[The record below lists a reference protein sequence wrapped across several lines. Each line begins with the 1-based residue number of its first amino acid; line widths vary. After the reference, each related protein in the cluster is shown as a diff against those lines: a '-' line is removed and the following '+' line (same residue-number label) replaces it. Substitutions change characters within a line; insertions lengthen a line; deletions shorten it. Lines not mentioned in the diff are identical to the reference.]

1 MDRKEQRTRQEVTV
15 TRESIEGLI
24 DTVQKLYL
32 ADEIPWVVGYSGGKD
47 STAAFQL
54 VWIALQRL
62 KPEERIKTVHVINTD
77 TLVESPV
84 VAEWAQRSLN
94 CMEQSAQEQQVPF
107 VMHKLTPKVE
117 NTFWVNLI
125 GKGYPYPRKRF
136 RWCTDRMKIRPV
148 NDFIRE
154 RIAEHGEI
162 VMVLGTR
169 KAESA
174 SRAKSMT
181 FYEKKRVRELLSP
194 NPTLANELV
203 FSPLAEWNDN
213 DVWVFLMQYE
223 NPWGYSNQNLLTLY
237 QGATEDGECPL
248 MNEKDLP
255 SCGKSRFGCWVCTMV
270 EQDKSMQAMITND
283 EEKQWMTPLLD
294 LRNYIGDETKDWSRR
309 DFRKMGGFLQGY
321 KEKLSHGPYLKE
333 TREDFLRELLEKQKI
348 IRRLAPEE
356 YKDTQLISLEEL
368 KEIRRIWVQDKHE
381 FDDSLPR
388 IYREVMGV
396 EFPDSHPIG
405 PQNFGQAEWEE
416 LKHVCEA
423 EYPEEKQIFELLYTM
438 LDIENRAG
446 KMDKRK
452 DVLEAL
458 EVQIGKNF
466 YKDETDAAEYYFTD
480 MRRKRSMGA
489 TYVEQALDEDDEE
502 IAEEME
508 EEENGYDY

>member
-1 MDRKEQRTRQEVTV
+1 MEKKEQKRNQEVTV
-15 TRESIEGLI
+15 TKESIEGLI

-32 ADEIPWVVGYSGGKD
+32 VDDIPWVVGYSGGKD
-47 STAAFQL
+47 STAALQL
-54 VWIALQRL
+54 VWIAIQRL
-62 KPEERIKTVHVINTD
+62 RPEERTKAVHVINTD

-84 VAEWAQRSLN
+84 VAKWAQRSLD
-94 CMEQSAQEQQVPF
+94 CMRKSAEQQQVPF

-162 VMVLGTR
+162 IMVLGTR

-181 FYEKKRVRELLSP
+181 YYEKKRVRELLSP

-223 NPWGYSNQNLLTLY
+223 NPWGYSNHNLLTLY
-237 QGATEDGECPL
+237 KGATEDGECPI
-248 MNEKDLP
+248 MDQKDLP
-255 SCGKSRFGCWVCTMV
+255 SCGKSRFGCWMCTMV

-283 EEKQWMTPLLD
+283 DEKQWMSPMLE
-294 LRNYIGDETKDWSRR
+294 LRNYIGDETKDWERR

-321 KEKLSHGPYLKE
+321 KGNLSHGPYVKK
-333 TREDFLRELLEKQKI
+333 TREDFLRRVLETQKMI
-348 IRRLAPEE
+348 HALSPEE
-356 YKDTQLISLEEL
+356 YKGTELISIAEL
-368 KEIRRIWVQDKHE
+368 KEIRRIWVQEKHE
-381 FDDSLPR
+381 FDDALPR
-388 IYREVMGV
+388 IFREVTDE
-396 EFPDSHPIG
+396 EFPEEFPLG
-405 PQNFGQAEWEE
+405 PQNFGEAEWENLRE
-416 LKHVCEA
+416 VCED
-423 EYPEEKQIFELLYTM
+423 EYPEEKQLFELLYSM
-438 LDIENRAG
+438 LDIENRSG

-452 DVLEAL
+452 DVLDL
-458 EVQIGKNF
+458 LDKSIGKNF
-466 YKDETDAAEYYFTD
+466 YRDEEDASEYFFMD
-480 MRRKRSMGA
+480 MERKREMGA
-489 TYVEQALDEDDEE
+489 TYVEQALEDIEDEE
-502 IAEEME
+502 S
-508 EEENGYDY
+508 GL

>member
-1 MDRKEQRTRQEVTV
+1 MDRKEQRARQEVTV

-47 STAAFQL
+47 STAALQL

-62 KPEERIKTVHVINTD
+62 RPEERIKTVHVINTD

-84 VAEWAQRSLN
+84 VAEWAQRSLD
-94 CMEQSAQEQQVPF
+94 CMEQSAREQQVPF

-248 MNEKDLP
+248 MNQKDLP

-294 LRNYIGDETKDWSRR
+294 LRNYIGDETKDWERR

-333 TREDFLRELLEKQKI
+333 TREDFLRELLKKQKI
-348 IRRLAPEE
+348 VRRLAPEE

-388 IYREVMGV
+388 IYREVMGE
-396 EFPDSHPIG
+396 EFPDLYPAG

-416 LKHVCEA
+416 LKNVCKE

-438 LDIENRAG
+438 LDIENRSG

-466 YKDETDAAEYYFTD
+466 YKDEADAKEYYFTD

-489 TYVEQALDEDDEE
+489 TYVEQAFDDTGEDMT
-502 IAEEME
+502 EEME